1 MGVQYITQT
10 ENPPAA
16 REEAE
21 SASTA
26 PKLHQRAVFLH
37 SYDNNGKYGSPRK
50 QIKSRKPPQ
59 NTKLGDI
66 ERLKCS
72 E

>member
-37 SYDNNGKYGSPRK
+37 SCDNNGKYGSPRK
-50 QIKSRKPPQ
+50 QIKFRKPPKTP
-59 NTKLGDI
+59 NSGI
-66 ERLKCS
+66 S
-72 E
+72 NA